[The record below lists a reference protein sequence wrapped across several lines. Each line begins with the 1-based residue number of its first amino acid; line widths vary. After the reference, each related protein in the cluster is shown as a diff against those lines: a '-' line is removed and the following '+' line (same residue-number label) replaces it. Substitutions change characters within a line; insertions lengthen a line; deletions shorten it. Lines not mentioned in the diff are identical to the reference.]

1 MLVFVDIELLFLLGV
16 FEKIVGLIKV
26 FFLSSFI
33 IVLSV
38 DLVGEKVVGFIRF
51 FLMFTVLFNE
61 KIGFDG
67 FEWNLVFW
75 FLIFFVEILVEWELV
90 GIFYFRLCKGNGDDD
105 YVWLFGL
112 WMWVLVDEVN
122 FGLEFFVV
130 ILGFVWGFFVF
141 K

>member
-51 FLMFTVLFNE
+51 FLMLTVLFNE

-67 FEWNLVFW
+67 FEWNLVFR
-75 FLIFFVEILVEWELV
+75 FLIFFVEILVE
-90 GIFYFRLCKGNGDDD
+90 
-105 YVWLFGL
+105 
-112 WMWVLVDEVN
+112 
-122 FGLEFFVV
+122 
-130 ILGFVWGFFVF
+130 
-141 K
+141 

>member
-26 FFLSSFI
+26 FFLSLFI

-67 FEWNLVFW
+67 FEWNLVF
-75 FLIFFVEILVEWELV
+75 
-90 GIFYFRLCKGNGDDD
+90 
-105 YVWLFGL
+105 
-112 WMWVLVDEVN
+112 
-122 FGLEFFVV
+122 
-130 ILGFVWGFFVF
+130 
-141 K
+141 